1 LRVGRKRYRNTG
13 MLAAF
18 SLRVAAVAFT
28 LREKVHGAAPS
39 KLNSHAAVRR
49 VLFSPQK
56 GRRMRNLRILGALG
70 LLTAAGVANAEVSST
85 WTLTNDYDF
94 RGFSQSA
101 TDPAV
106 QGSIDFAADSGF
118 YVGAWASNVDFGDAD
133 VDYEV
138 DVYAGFSGGETLLWD
153 AGIVYY
159 AYPDDSDFNYAE
171 IYGSLGYEWF
181 EGKLW
186 YSNDFGGDATDGDTS
201 AIYVEGN
208 ATIELPQNFSV
219 LLHAGLST
227 GDYWDDVN
235 GDDQIDYSI
244 GVGYTAGNFDLA
256 LKYVDT
262 DSDVEVTDDVFNN
275 EGRVIF
281 TIATTFPWG
290 GD

>member
-1 LRVGRKRYRNTG
+1 
-13 MLAAF
+13 
-18 SLRVAAVAFT
+18 
-28 LREKVHGAAPS
+28 
-39 KLNSHAAVRR
+39 
-49 VLFSPQK
+49 
-56 GRRMRNLRILGALG
+56 MRNLRILGALG

-85 WTLTNDYDF
+85 WTLTSDYDF

-159 AYPDDSDFNYAE
+159 AYPDESDFNYAE

-186 YSNDFGGDATDGDTS
+186 YSNDFGGDATEGDTS
-201 AIYVEGN
+201 AIYAEAN

-235 GDDQIDYSI
+235 GDDQIDYSV

-281 TIATTFPWG
+281 SIATTFPWG

>member
-1 LRVGRKRYRNTG
+1 
-13 MLAAF
+13 
-18 SLRVAAVAFT
+18 
-28 LREKVHGAAPS
+28 
-39 KLNSHAAVRR
+39 
-49 VLFSPQK
+49 
-56 GRRMRNLRILGALG
+56 MRNLRILGALG

-85 WTLTNDYDF
+85 WTLTSDYDF

-101 TDPAV
+101 TDPAI

-118 YVGAWASNVDFGDAD
+118 YVGAWASNVDFGDDAG

-159 AYPDDSDFNYAE
+159 AYPDESDFNYAE

-186 YSNDFGGDATDGDTS
+186 YSNDFGGDATEGDTS
-201 AIYVEGN
+201 AIYAEAN

-235 GDDQIDYSI
+235 GDDQIDYSV

-281 TIATTFPWG
+281 SIATTFPWG